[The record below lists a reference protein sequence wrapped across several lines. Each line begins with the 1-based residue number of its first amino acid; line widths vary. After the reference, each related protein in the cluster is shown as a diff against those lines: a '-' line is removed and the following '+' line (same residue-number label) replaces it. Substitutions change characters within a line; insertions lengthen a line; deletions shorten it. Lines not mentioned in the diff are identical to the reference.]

1 MSHLEIAMATLI
13 QTFDKY
19 ASSEGKRNTL
29 NKAEVKTMME
39 KEPPGLLKAA
49 KNPDD
54 MDKML
59 KGLDCNGDAE
69 VDFKEFV
76 LLTNSGE
83 HTGAQRPEQQHKK
96 PLC

>member
-1 MSHLEIAMATLI
+1 MATLI

-29 NKAEVKTMME
+29 NKAE
-39 KEPPGLLKAA
+39 AA

-54 MDKML
+54 VDKML

-76 LLTNSGE
+76 LLIATM
-83 HTGAQRPEQQHKK
+83 TCGAHNRFCTQW
-96 PLC
+96 